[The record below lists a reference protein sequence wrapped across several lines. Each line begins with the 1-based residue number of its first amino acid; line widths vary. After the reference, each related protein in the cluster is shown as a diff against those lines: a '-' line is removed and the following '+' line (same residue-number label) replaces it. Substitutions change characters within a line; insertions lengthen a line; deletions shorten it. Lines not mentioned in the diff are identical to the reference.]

1 MLGADFRV
9 LFIPLL
15 MYSYTQEA
23 RKAGTGP
30 PFIIDAA
37 NKWPI
42 EFMVPS
48 VMISI
53 PSDGSQ
59 PSSSVPTKNVIVFD
73 FSAFTNKRDDL
84 KNWKQFVI
92 NYLLSI
98 ALCYLIQKHWDH
110 QRINDFTKD

>member
-1 MLGADFRV
+1 MRTLKVPESSVLNDHVWYIFPRLEVSSILGADFRV
-9 LFIPLL
+9 VFIPLL

-37 NKWPI
+37 NKGAI

-48 VMISI
+48 VMVSI

-59 PSSSVPTKNVIVFD
+59 PSSSVPTKNVILFD
-73 FSAFTNKRDDL
+73 FSASTNKRDDL
-84 KNWKQFVI
+84 KN
-92 NYLLSI
+92 
-98 ALCYLIQKHWDH
+98 
-110 QRINDFTKD
+110 